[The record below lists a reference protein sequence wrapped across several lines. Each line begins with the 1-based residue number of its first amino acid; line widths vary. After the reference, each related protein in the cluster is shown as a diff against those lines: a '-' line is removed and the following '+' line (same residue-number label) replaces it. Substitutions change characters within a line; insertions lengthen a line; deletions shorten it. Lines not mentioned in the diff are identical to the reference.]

1 MTKPIAASADG
12 EHERHDQ
19 QPLEDPD
26 RRPDLGRR
34 GSRRVDRWLDRDR
47 RGWRFLLLDGRGER
61 PDPEVPAP
69 P

>member
-1 MTKPIAASADG
+1 M
-12 EHERHDQ
+12 
-19 QPLEDPD
+19 
-26 RRPDLGRR
+26 
-34 GSRRVDRWLDRDR
+34 DRWLDRDR